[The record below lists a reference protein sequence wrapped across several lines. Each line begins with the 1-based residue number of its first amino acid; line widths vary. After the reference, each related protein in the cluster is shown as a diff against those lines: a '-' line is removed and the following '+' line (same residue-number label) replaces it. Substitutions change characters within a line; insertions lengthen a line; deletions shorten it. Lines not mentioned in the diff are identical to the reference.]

1 MSGDKMCNLMTA
13 IKVLNGKMGV
23 RVTVK
28 GRAGEQ
34 VSRHKRKRVVQGSN
48 HNTSC
53 IITASLWLD
62 DTYKAVKKQLR
73 Y

>member
-23 RVTVK
+23 RVTAK

-34 VSRHKRKRVVQGSN
+34 VSRR
-48 HNTSC
+48 
-53 IITASLWLD
+53 
-62 DTYKAVKKQLR
+62 
-73 Y
+73 